1 MLLTNK
7 QMSVLGDT
15 KCQGVQT
22 LLVMGATVASVTSW
36 WARVFL
42 FPSPSVVRSS
52 QQLDAILPAFAL
64 AT

>member
-7 QMSVLGDT
+7 QMSVPEGT
-15 KCQGVQT
+15 KCRGVQT
-22 LLVMGATVASVTSW
+22 LLVIGVTVASVASW

-42 FPSPSVVRSS
+42 FPSPSAVRSS
-52 QQLDAILPAFAL
+52 QQLDAIFPAFAL